1 MRCFFA
7 ITLPESLKKE
17 LNDCLSQLKPFSH
30 TARWVSTENLH
41 LTLKFLGNV
50 RDTQISELIAKLQP
64 LLQSVEP
71 FKLSVRGVGTFPAK
85 GAPNVFWVGIE
96 ASDVLFKLHHIVD
109 DVAAS
114 FGIPKEQRR
123 FSPHL
128 TIGRARGYETE
139 KLMSRFRTFGNTFF
153 GSIDVHEISL
163 FQSIL
168 KPSGA
173 EYRRIDSWK
182 LGRRKDDLNTSY

>member
-7 ITLPESLKKE
+7 ITIPESLKKE
-17 LNDCLSQLKPFSH
+17 LNNCLSQLKPFSH
-30 TARWVSTENLH
+30 TVRWVSTENLH
-41 LTLKFLGNV
+41 LTLKFLRNIP
-50 RDTQISELIAKLQP
+50 DTQIPELIAKSQP

-71 FKLSVRGVGTFPAK
+71 FKLSVKGVGTFPAK

-96 ASDVLFKLHHIVD
+96 PSDALLRLHHIVD
-109 DVAAS
+109 DAVAS
-114 FGIPKEQRR
+114 LGILKEQRR

-139 KLMSRFRTFGNTFF
+139 KLMSRFRTFENAFF

-173 EYRRIDSWK
+173 EYRLIDSCK
-182 LGRRKDDLNTSY
+182 LGRRKDDLNTSH